1 MTDQV
6 FPDLPQTPPPEPP
19 ADALAQ
25 KEPAEALTPAQ
36 EMAGALS
43 APEPET
49 PDVSDSPFC
58 RAMGLIAGG
67 LAVTGVTLNFWN
79 LDMLLPLVGTFCLL
93 VGFRALRRVNG
104 FLRAGYVC
112 ACLHMLLLFV
122 ELGQDAAVC
131 RETAAADTVS
141 TALAF
146 GSAAVQLVLLFCL
159 WQGLLDMQRAV
170 GRTPPAAPAAGAL
183 LLWYIL
189 LYVAAAL
196 FASLPLL
203 LGAYVVWYFYLVV
216 RLKKLSKSM
225 AAQGCAIEP
234 VKERFSNPKLVG
246 SLLTVLAVVIAC
258 GFLFFGSYRMD
269 WTPKETGTDAQ
280 VIEAHERLLALGYPE
295 SELNDLSDGD
305 LLTCLRA
312 ERVLVRECTG
322 GGYTNY
328 NGKSQTNDAF
338 HMTVVAVER
347 PFGRL
352 FLSYHFRWDEGTH
365 FYGTES
371 FAVEPNCDT
380 GSWLAEEFSGRVFY
394 DSPDGTTYTAPYI
407 DPGTEQASLSN
418 WYENCFRQLYCADL
432 SFPNSGTN
440 RRGYIVCSLHPL
452 SDNASRLNGQ
462 FYYVH
467 QSSRFQYPIQTA
479 REYQDFNVDK
489 HRRSYA
495 PFERMQDYFVLLRN
509 EDGVWRIRQ

>member
-19 ADALAQ
+19 ADPPAQ
-25 KEPAEALTPAQ
+25 KEPAETLTPAQ
-36 EMAGALS
+36 EMADALS
-43 APEPET
+43 APEVET

-79 LDMLLPLVGTFCLL
+79 LDTLLPLIGTFCLL
-93 VGFRALRRVNG
+93 VGFRVLRRVNG
-104 FLRAGYVC
+104 FLRAGFTC
-112 ACLHMLLLFV
+112 ACLRVLLLFV
-122 ELGQDAAVC
+122 ELGQNAAVF
-131 RETAAADTVS
+131 RETAAVDMVS

-159 WQGLLDMQRAV
+159 WQGLLDMQRDA
-170 GRTPPAAPAAGAL
+170 GITPPAAPAAGAL

-196 FASLPLL
+196 FASLSLL

-225 AAQGCAIEP
+225 AAQGCAIKP
-234 VKERFSNPKLVG
+234 IKERFSNHKLVG

-269 WTPKETGTDAQ
+269 WTPKEASTDAQ

-295 SELNDLSDGD
+295 SELNDLSDED

-312 ERVLVRECTG
+312 ERVVIKECTG
-322 GGYTNY
+322 SAYINY
-328 NGKSQTNDAF
+328 SNKPQTNDAF
-338 HMTVVAVER
+338 HLTIVAVQR
-347 PFGRL
+347 PFDRL
-352 FLSYHFRWDEGTH
+352 FVACHFRWDDGVR

-371 FAVEPNCDT
+371 LAFEPHHDSN
-380 GSWLAEEFSGRVFY
+380 SWFAEEFSGRVFY
-394 DSPDGTTYTAPYI
+394 DSPDGATYTAPYI
-407 DPGTEQASLSN
+407 DPGTDQVNLGN
-418 WYENCFRQLYCADL
+418 WYENCFRQLYCADA
-432 SFPNSGTN
+432 SFPNDGTN
-440 RRGYIVCSLHPL
+440 QRGYVACAL
-452 SDNASRLNGQ
+452 SNNIDEFTKFEGL

-467 QSSRFQYPIQTA
+467 QNGRFQYPVQTA
-479 REYQDFNVDK
+479 REYQDFNVDE

-495 PFERMQDYFVLLRN
+495 PFERMQDYFVLLQN
-509 EDGVWRIRQ
+509 EDGVLNIH

>member
-6 FPDLPQTPPPEPP
+6 FSDLPQTPPPEPP

-25 KEPAEALTPAQ
+25 KEPSEALTPAQ

-43 APEPET
+43 APEVET

-79 LDMLLPLVGTFCLL
+79 LDVLLPLVGTFCLL
-93 VGFRALRRVNG
+93 VGFRTLRRVNG
-104 FLRAGYVC
+104 FLHAGFTC
-112 ACLHMLLLFV
+112 ACLRVLLLFV
-122 ELGQDAAVC
+122 ELGQNAAVF
-131 RETAAADTVS
+131 RETAAVDMVS

-159 WQGLLDMQRAV
+159 WQGLLDMQRDT
-170 GRTPPAAPAAGAL
+170 GITPPAAPAAGAL

-196 FASLPLL
+196 FASLSLL
-203 LGAYVVWYFYLVV
+203 LGAYLVWYFYLVV

-234 VKERFSNPKLVG
+234 VKERFSNFKLVG
-246 SLLTVLAVVIAC
+246 SLLAALAVVIAC

-295 SELNDLSDGD
+295 SELNDLSDED

-312 ERVLVRECTG
+312 ERVVIKECTG
-322 GGYTNY
+322 SAYINY
-328 NGKSQTNDAF
+328 SNKPQTNDAF
-338 HMTVVAVER
+338 HLTIVAVQR
-347 PFGRL
+347 PFDRL
-352 FLSYHFRWDEGTH
+352 FVACHFRWDDGVR

-371 FAVEPNCDT
+371 LAFEPHHDSNSWFAK
-380 GSWLAEEFSGRVFY
+380 EFSGRVLY
-394 DSPDGTTYTAPYI
+394 DGPDGTTYTAPYI
-407 DPGTEQASLSN
+407 DPGTDQVNLGS
-418 WYENCFRQLYCADL
+418 WYENCFRQLYCADA
-432 SFPNSGTN
+432 SFPNDGTN
-440 RRGYIVCSLHPL
+440 QRGYVACAL
-452 SDNASRLNGQ
+452 SNNIDEFTKFEGL

-467 QSSRFQYPIQTA
+467 QNGRFQYPVKTA
-479 REYQDFNVDK
+479 RDYQDFNVN
-489 HRRSYA
+489 RPLLYNA
-495 PFERMQDYFVLLRN
+495 PFERVQDYFVLFQN
-509 EDGVWRIRQ
+509 EDGVLNIH

>member
-19 ADALAQ
+19 ADASAQ
-25 KEPAEALTPAQ
+25 EESSEALTPAQ
-36 EMAGALS
+36 EMA
-43 APEPET
+43 
-49 PDVSDSPFC
+49 DVSDSPFC

-79 LDMLLPLVGTFCLL
+79 LDVLLPLIGTLCLL

-104 FLRAGYVC
+104 FLRAGFTC
-112 ACLHMLLLFV
+112 ACLRVLLLFV
-122 ELGQDAAVC
+122 ELGQNAAVF
-131 RETAAADTVS
+131 RETAAADMVS

-159 WQGLLDMQRAV
+159 WQGLLDMQRDA
-170 GRTPPAAPAAGAL
+170 GITPPAAPAAGAL

-295 SELNDLSDGD
+295 SELNDLSDED

-312 ERVLVRECTG
+312 ERVVIKECTG
-322 GGYTNY
+322 SAYINY
-328 NGKSQTNDAF
+328 SNKPQTNDAF
-338 HMTVVAVER
+338 HLTIVAVQR
-347 PFGRL
+347 PFDRL
-352 FLSYHFRWDEGTH
+352 FVACHFRWDDGVR

-371 FAVEPNCDT
+371 LAFEPHHDSNSWFAK
-380 GSWLAEEFSGRVFY
+380 EFSGRVLY
-394 DSPDGTTYTAPYI
+394 DGPDGATYTAPYI
-407 DPGTEQASLSN
+407 DPGTDQVNLGS
-418 WYENCFRQLYCADL
+418 WYINCFKQIYCADA
-432 SFPNSGTN
+432 SFPNDGTN
-440 RRGYIVCSLHPL
+440 QRGYVACAL
-452 SDNASRLNGQ
+452 SNNIDEFTKFEGL

-467 QSSRFQYPIQTA
+467 QNGRFQYPVKTA
-479 REYQDFNVDK
+479 RDYQDFNVN
-489 HRRSYA
+489 RPLLYNA
-495 PFERMQDYFVLLRN
+495 PFERVQDYFVLFQN
-509 EDGVWRIRQ
+509 EDGVLNIH

>member
-19 ADALAQ
+19 ADPLAQ
-25 KEPAEALTPAQ
+25 KEPAEALTPAR
-36 EMAGALS
+36 EMADALS
-43 APEPET
+43 APEVET

-58 RAMGLIAGG
+58 RAMDLIAGG

-79 LDMLLPLVGTFCLL
+79 LDVLLPLVGTFCLL

-122 ELGQDAAVC
+122 ELGQNAAVF
-131 RETAAADTVS
+131 RETAAADMVS

-159 WQGLLDMQRAV
+159 WQGLLDMQRDA
-170 GRTPPAAPAAGAL
+170 GITPPAAPAAGAL

-196 FASLPLL
+196 FASLSLL
-203 LGAYVVWYFYLVV
+203 LGAYLVWYFYLVV

-225 AAQGCAIEP
+225 AAQGCAIKP
-234 VKERFSNPKLVG
+234 IKERFSNHKLVG

-295 SELNDLSDGD
+295 SELNDLSDED

-312 ERVLVRECTG
+312 ERVLIKECTG
-322 GGYTNY
+322 SAYINY
-328 NGKSQTNDAF
+328 SNKPQTNDAF
-338 HMTVVAVER
+338 HLTIVAVQR
-347 PFGRL
+347 PFDRL
-352 FLSYHFRWDEGTH
+352 FVACHFRWDDGVR

-371 FAVEPNCDT
+371 LAFEPNHDN
-380 GSWLAEEFSGRVFY
+380 SRWFAEDFSGQVLY
-394 DSPDGTTYTAPYI
+394 DGPDGATYTAP
-407 DPGTEQASLSN
+407 
-418 WYENCFRQLYCADL
+418 
-432 SFPNSGTN
+432 
-440 RRGYIVCSLHPL
+440 LH
-452 SDNASRLNGQ
+452 
-462 FYYVH
+462 
-467 QSSRFQYPIQTA
+467 
-479 REYQDFNVDK
+479 
-489 HRRSYA
+489 
-495 PFERMQDYFVLLRN
+495 
-509 EDGVWRIRQ
+509 

>member
-6 FPDLPQTPPPEPP
+6 FSDLPQTPPPEPP

-25 KEPAEALTPAQ
+25 KEPSEALTPAQ

-43 APEPET
+43 APEVET

-79 LDMLLPLVGTFCLL
+79 LDVLLPLVGTFCLL
-93 VGFRALRRVNG
+93 VGFRTLRRVNG
-104 FLRAGYVC
+104 FLRAGFTC
-112 ACLHMLLLFV
+112 ACLRVLLLFV
-122 ELGQDAAVC
+122 ELGQNAAVL
-131 RETAAADTVS
+131 RETAAADMVS

-159 WQGLLDMQRAV
+159 WQGLLDMQRDA
-170 GRTPPAAPAAGAL
+170 GITPPAAPAAGAL

-196 FASLPLL
+196 FASLSLL

-225 AAQGCAIEP
+225 AAQGCAIKP
-234 VKERFSNPKLVG
+234 IKEHFSNHKLVG

-269 WTPKETGTDAQ
+269 WTPKEASTDAQ

-295 SELNDLSDGD
+295 SELNDLSDED

-312 ERVLVRECTG
+312 ERVVIKECTG
-322 GGYTNY
+322 SAYINY
-328 NGKSQTNDAF
+328 SNKPQTNDAF
-338 HMTVVAVER
+338 HLTIVAVQR
-347 PFGRL
+347 PFDRL
-352 FLSYHFRWDEGTH
+352 FVACHFRWDDGVR

-371 FAVEPNCDT
+371 LAFEPHHDSNSWFAK
-380 GSWLAEEFSGRVFY
+380 EFSGRVFY

-418 WYENCFRQLYCADL
+418 WYENCFRQIYCADL

-440 RRGYIVCSLHPL
+440 RRGYIACSLHPL
-452 SDNASRLNGQ
+452 SDNVSRLNGR

-467 QSSRFQYPIQTA
+467 QNGRFQYPVQTA
-479 REYQDFNVDK
+479 REYQDFNVDE

-495 PFERMQDYFVLLRN
+495 PFERMQDYFVLLQN
-509 EDGVWRIRQ
+509 EDGVLNIH

>member
-19 ADALAQ
+19 ADASAQ
-25 KEPAEALTPAQ
+25 EESSEALTPAQ
-36 EMAGALS
+36 EMA
-43 APEPET
+43 
-49 PDVSDSPFC
+49 DVSDSPFC

-79 LDMLLPLVGTFCLL
+79 LDVLLPLIGTLCLL

-104 FLRAGYVC
+104 FLRAGFTC
-112 ACLHMLLLFV
+112 ACLRVLLLFV
-122 ELGQDAAVC
+122 ELGQNAAVF
-131 RETAAADTVS
+131 RETAAADMVS

-159 WQGLLDMQRAV
+159 WQGLLDMQRDA
-170 GRTPPAAPAAGAL
+170 GITPPAAPAAGAL

-234 VKERFSNPKLVG
+234 VKERFSNLKLVG

-295 SELNDLSDGD
+295 SELNDLSDED

-312 ERVLVRECTG
+312 ERVVIKECTG
-322 GGYTNY
+322 SAYINY
-328 NGKSQTNDAF
+328 SNKPQTNDAF
-338 HMTVVAVER
+338 HLTIVAVQR
-347 PFGRL
+347 PFDRL
-352 FLSYHFRWDEGTH
+352 FVACHFRWDDGVR

-371 FAVEPNCDT
+371 LAFEPHHDSNSWFAK
-380 GSWLAEEFSGRVFY
+380 EFSGRVLY
-394 DSPDGTTYTAPYI
+394 DGPDGVTYTAPYI
-407 DPGTEQASLSN
+407 DPGTDQVNLGS
-418 WYENCFRQLYCADL
+418 WYESCFRQLYCADA
-432 SFPNSGTN
+432 SFPNDGTN
-440 RRGYIVCSLHPL
+440 QRGYVACAL
-452 SDNASRLNGQ
+452 SNNIDEFTKFEGL

-467 QSSRFQYPIQTA
+467 QNGRFQYPVKTA
-479 REYQDFNVDK
+479 RDYQDFNVN
-489 HRRSYA
+489 RPLLYNA
-495 PFERMQDYFVLLRN
+495 PFERVQDYFVLLQN
-509 EDGVWRIRQ
+509 EDGVLNIH

>member
-19 ADALAQ
+19 ADASAQ
-25 KEPAEALTPAQ
+25 EESSEALTPAQ
-36 EMAGALS
+36 EMA
-43 APEPET
+43 
-49 PDVSDSPFC
+49 DVSDSPFC
-58 RAMGLIAGG
+58 RAIGLIAGG

-79 LDMLLPLVGTFCLL
+79 LDVLLPLIGTLCLL

-122 ELGQDAAVC
+122 ELGQNAAVF
-131 RETAAADTVS
+131 RETAAADMVS

-146 GSAAVQLVLLFCL
+146 GSAAVRLVLLFCL
-159 WQGLLDMQRAV
+159 WQGLLDMQRDA
-170 GRTPPAAPAAGAL
+170 GITPPAAPAVGAL

-196 FASLPLL
+196 FASLSLL

-258 GFLFFGSYRMD
+258 GILFFGSYRMD

-280 VIEAHERLLALGYPE
+280 VIEAYERLLALGYPE
-295 SELNDLSDGD
+295 SELNDLSDED

-312 ERVLVRECTG
+312 ERVVIKGCTG
-322 GGYTNY
+322 SAYINY
-328 NGKSQTNDAF
+328 SNKPQTNDAF
-338 HMTVVAVER
+338 HLTIVAVQR
-347 PFGRL
+347 PFDRL
-352 FLSYHFRWDEGTH
+352 FVACHFRWDEGMR

-371 FAVEPNCDT
+371 LAFEPHHDSNSWFAK
-380 GSWLAEEFSGRVFY
+380 EFSGQVLY
-394 DSPDGTTYTAPYI
+394 DGPDGATYTAPYI

-418 WYENCFRQLYCADL
+418 WYENCFKQIYCADA
-432 SFPNSGTN
+432 SFPNDGTN
-440 RRGYIVCSLHPL
+440 QRGYVACAL
-452 SDNASRLNGQ
+452 SNNIDEFTKFEGL

-467 QSSRFQYPIQTA
+467 QNGRFQYPVKTA
-479 REYQDFNVDK
+479 RDYQDFNVN
-489 HRRSYA
+489 RPLLYNA
-495 PFERMQDYFVLLRN
+495 PFERVQDYFALFQN
-509 EDGVWRIRQ
+509 EDGVLNIH

>member
-36 EMAGALS
+36 EMADALS
-43 APEPET
+43 APEVET

-79 LDMLLPLVGTFCLL
+79 LDVLLPLVGTFCLL
-93 VGFRALRRVNG
+93 VGFRTLRRVNG
-104 FLRAGYVC
+104 FLRAGFTC
-112 ACLHMLLLFV
+112 ACLRVLLLFV
-122 ELGQDAAVC
+122 ELGQNAAVL
-131 RETAAADTVS
+131 RETAAADMVS

-159 WQGLLDMQRAV
+159 WQGLLDMQRDA
-170 GRTPPAAPAAGAL
+170 GITPPAAPAAGAL

-196 FASLPLL
+196 FASLSLL
-203 LGAYVVWYFYLVV
+203 LGAYLIWYFYLVV

-225 AAQGCAIEP
+225 AAQGCAIKP
-234 VKERFSNPKLVG
+234 IKERFSNHKLVG
-246 SLLTVLAVVIAC
+246 SLLAALAVVIAC

-280 VIEAHERLLALGYPE
+280 VIEAYERLLTLGYPE
-295 SELNDLSDGD
+295 SELNDLSDED

-312 ERVLVRECTG
+312 ERVVIKECTG
-322 GGYTNY
+322 SAYINY
-328 NGKSQTNDAF
+328 SNKPQTNDAF
-338 HMTVVAVER
+338 HLTIVAVQR
-347 PFGRL
+347 PFDRL
-352 FLSYHFRWDEGTH
+352 FVACHFRWDDGVC

-371 FAVEPNCDT
+371 LAFEPHHDSNSWFAK
-380 GSWLAEEFSGRVFY
+380 EFSGRVLY
-394 DSPDGTTYTAPYI
+394 DGPDGATYTAPYI
-407 DPGTEQASLSN
+407 DPGTDQVNLGS
-418 WYENCFRQLYCADL
+418 WYENCFRQLYCADA
-432 SFPNSGTN
+432 SFPNDGTN
-440 RRGYIVCSLHPL
+440 QRGYVACAL
-452 SDNASRLNGQ
+452 SNNIDEFTKFEGL

-467 QSSRFQYPIQTA
+467 QNGRFQYPVKTA
-479 REYQDFNVDK
+479 RDYQDFNVN
-489 HRRSYA
+489 RPLLYNA
-495 PFERMQDYFVLLRN
+495 PFERVQDYFVLFQN
-509 EDGVWRIRQ
+509 EDGVLNIH

>member
-19 ADALAQ
+19 ADPPAQ
-25 KEPAEALTPAQ
+25 EEPADALTPAQ

-43 APEPET
+43 APEVET

-79 LDMLLPLVGTFCLL
+79 LDVLLPLVGTFCLL

-122 ELGQDAAVC
+122 ELGQDAVIY
-131 RETAAADTVS
+131 RADTG
-141 TALAF
+141 LAAF
-146 GSAAVQLVLLFCL
+146 FTVVAAAVQLVLLFCL
-159 WQGLLDMQRAV
+159 WQGLLDMQRDA
-170 GRTPPAAPAAGAL
+170 GITPPAAPAAGAL

-196 FASLPLL
+196 FASLSLL
-203 LGAYVVWYFYLVV
+203 LSAYLVWYFYLVV

-225 AAQGCAIEP
+225 AAQGCAIKP
-234 VKERFSNPKLVG
+234 IKEHFSNHKLVG

-269 WTPKETGTDAQ
+269 WTPKEASTDAQ

-295 SELNDLSDGD
+295 SELNDLSDED

-312 ERVLVRECTG
+312 ERVVIKECTG
-322 GGYTNY
+322 SAYINY
-328 NGKSQTNDAF
+328 SNKPQTNDAF
-338 HMTVVAVER
+338 HLTIVAVQRPFDRLFVACHFRFTARRALPLSHTTTATPGLPKSSPAGCSMTVRTAR
-347 PFGRL
+347 PTPPLTLIPVR
-352 FLSYHFRWDEGTH
+352 SKPASATGTRI
-365 FYGTES
+365 
-371 FAVEPNCDT
+371 A
-380 GSWLAEEFSGRVFY
+380 
-394 DSPDGTTYTAPYI
+394 
-407 DPGTEQASLSN
+407 
-418 WYENCFRQLYCADL
+418 
-432 SFPNSGTN
+432 
-440 RRGYIVCSLHPL
+440 
-452 SDNASRLNGQ
+452 
-462 FYYVH
+462 
-467 QSSRFQYPIQTA
+467 SSRFTA
-479 REYQDFNVDK
+479 PTSLSRTMA
-489 HRRSYA
+489 RTSAATSPA
-495 PFERMQDYFVLLRN
+495 PSPTTSTSSPNSRDYSIMSTRTAASSTP
-509 EDGVWRIRQ
+509 

>member
-19 ADALAQ
+19 TDALAQ
-25 KEPAEALTPAQ
+25 KEPAEALTPAR
-36 EMAGALS
+36 EMADALS
-43 APEPET
+43 APEVET

-79 LDMLLPLVGTFCLL
+79 LDVLLPLVGTFCLL

-122 ELGQDAAVC
+122 ELGQDAVIYRADTGLAAFFTVV
-131 RETAAADTVS
+131 AAAVR
-141 TALAF
+141 
-146 GSAAVQLVLLFCL
+146 LVLLFCL
-159 WQGLLDMQRAV
+159 WQGLLDMQRDA
-170 GRTPPAAPAAGAL
+170 GITPPAAPAAGAL

-196 FASLPLL
+196 FASLSLL

-269 WTPKETGTDAQ
+269 WTPKEASTDAQ

-295 SELNDLSDGD
+295 SELNDLSDED

-312 ERVLVRECTG
+312 ERVVVRECTG

-328 NGKSQTNDAF
+328 NGKAQANDAF

-371 FAVEPNCDT
+371 LAFEPHHDSNSWFAED
-380 GSWLAEEFSGRVFY
+380 FSGQVLY
-394 DSPDGTTYTAPYI
+394 DGPDGATYTAPYI
-407 DPGTEQASLSN
+407 HPGTEQASLSN
-418 WYENCFRQLYCADL
+418 WYENCFRQIYCADT
-432 SFPNSGTN
+432 SFPNDGTN
-440 RRGYIVCSLHPL
+440 QRGYVACAL
-452 SDNASRLNGQ
+452 SNNIDEFTKFEGL
-462 FYYVH
+462 FYYVY
-467 QSSRFQYPIQTA
+467 QNGCFQYPVKTA
-479 REYQDFNVDK
+479 RDYQDFNVN
-489 HRRSYA
+489 RPLLYNA
-495 PFERMQDYFVLLRN
+495 PFERVQDYFVLFQN
-509 EDGVWRIRQ
+509 ENGVLNIH

>member
-6 FPDLPQTPPPEPP
+6 FSDLPQTPPPEPP

-25 KEPAEALTPAQ
+25 KEPSEALTPAQ

-79 LDMLLPLVGTFCLL
+79 LDVLLPLVGTFCLL
-93 VGFRALRRVNG
+93 VGFRTLRRVNG
-104 FLRAGYVC
+104 FLRAGFTC
-112 ACLHMLLLFV
+112 ACLRVLLLFV
-122 ELGQDAAVC
+122 ELGQNAAVL
-131 RETAAADTVS
+131 RETAAADMVS

-159 WQGLLDMQRAV
+159 WQGLLDMQRDT
-170 GRTPPAAPAAGAL
+170 GITPPAAPAAGAL

-196 FASLPLL
+196 FASLSLL

-225 AAQGCAIEP
+225 AAQGCAIKP
-234 VKERFSNPKLVG
+234 IKERFSNHKLVG
-246 SLLTVLAVVIAC
+246 SLLVVLAVVITC

-269 WTPKETGTDAQ
+269 WTPKETSTDAQ
-280 VIEAHERLLALGYPE
+280 VIEAYERLLALGYPE
-295 SELNDLSDGD
+295 SELNDLSDED

-312 ERVLVRECTG
+312 ERVVIKECTG
-322 GGYTNY
+322 SAYINY
-328 NGKSQTNDAF
+328 SNKPQTNDAF
-338 HMTVVAVER
+338 HLTIVAVQR
-347 PFGRL
+347 PFDRL
-352 FLSYHFRWDEGTH
+352 FVACHFRWDDGVR

-371 FAVEPNCDT
+371 LAFEPHHDSNSWFAK
-380 GSWLAEEFSGRVFY
+380 EFSGRVLY
-394 DSPDGTTYTAPYI
+394 DGPDGATYTAPYI
-407 DPGTEQASLSN
+407 DPGTDQVNLGS
-418 WYENCFRQLYCADL
+418 WYENCFRQLYCADA
-432 SFPNSGTN
+432 SFPNDGTN
-440 RRGYIVCSLHPL
+440 QRGYVACAL
-452 SDNASRLNGQ
+452 SNNIDEFTKFEGL

-467 QSSRFQYPIQTA
+467 QNGRFELHPIC
-479 REYQDFNVDK
+479 
-489 HRRSYA
+489 
-495 PFERMQDYFVLLRN
+495 
-509 EDGVWRIRQ
+509 

>member
-19 ADALAQ
+19 ADA
-25 KEPAEALTPAQ
+25 PAQ
-36 EMAGALS
+36 EMADALS

-79 LDMLLPLVGTFCLL
+79 LDTLLPLIGTFCLL

-112 ACLHMLLLFV
+112 ACLHILLLFV
-122 ELGQDAAVC
+122 ELGQNAAVL
-131 RETAAADTVS
+131 RETAAAGTFS

-159 WQGLLDMQRAV
+159 WQGLLDMQRAA
-170 GRTPPAAPAAGAL
+170 GIMPPASPAAGAL

-189 LYVAAAL
+189 IYTAAL
-196 FASLPLL
+196 LAPIPLL
-203 LGAYVVWYFYLVV
+203 LIALVIWYFYLVV
-216 RLKKLSKSM
+216 RLNKLAKSM

-234 VKERFSNPKLVG
+234 VRERFSNPKLVG
-246 SLLTVLAVVIAC
+246 SLLALLAVVIAC
-258 GFLFFGSYRMD
+258 GYSFFGSYRMD

-280 VIEAHERLLALGYPE
+280 VIEAYERLLALGYPE
-295 SELNDLSDGD
+295 SELNDLSDKD

-322 GGYTNY
+322 GGYRNY
-328 NGKSQTNDAF
+328 NGKAQANDAF

-352 FLSYHFRWDEGTH
+352 FLSYHFCWDEGTH

-380 GSWLAEEFSGRVFY
+380 GSWLAEEFSGRVLY

-418 WYENCFRQLYCADL
+418 WYENCFLQLYCADL

-440 RRGYIVCSLHPL
+440 QRGYIACSLHSL

-467 QSSRFQYPIQTA
+467 QSSRFQYPVQTA

>member
-19 ADALAQ
+19 ADASAQ
-25 KEPAEALTPAQ
+25 EESSEALTPAQ
-36 EMAGALS
+36 EMA
-43 APEPET
+43 
-49 PDVSDSPFC
+49 DVSDSPFC

-79 LDMLLPLVGTFCLL
+79 LDVLLPLVGTFCLL

-122 ELGQDAAVC
+122 ELGQNAAVF
-131 RETAAADTVS
+131 RETAAADMVS

-159 WQGLLDMQRAV
+159 WQGLLDMQRDA
-170 GRTPPAAPAAGAL
+170 GITPPAAPAAGAL

-196 FASLPLL
+196 FASLSLL
-203 LGAYVVWYFYLVV
+203 LGAYLVWYFYLVV

-225 AAQGCAIEP
+225 AAQGCAIKP
-234 VKERFSNPKLVG
+234 IKERFSNHKLVG

-295 SELNDLSDGD
+295 SELNDLSDED

-312 ERVLVRECTG
+312 ERVVIKECTG
-322 GGYTNY
+322 SAYINY
-328 NGKSQTNDAF
+328 SNKPQTNDAF
-338 HMTVVAVER
+338 HLTIVAVQR
-347 PFGRL
+347 PFDRL
-352 FLSYHFRWDEGTH
+352 FVACHFRWDDGVR

-371 FAVEPNCDT
+371 LAFEPHHDSNSWFAK
-380 GSWLAEEFSGRVFY
+380 EFSSRVLY
-394 DSPDGTTYTAPYI
+394 DGPDGVTYTAPYI
-407 DPGTEQASLSN
+407 DPGTDQVNLGS
-418 WYENCFRQLYCADL
+418 WYENCFRQLYCADA
-432 SFPNSGTN
+432 SFPNDGTN
-440 RRGYIVCSLHPL
+440 QRGYVACAL
-452 SDNASRLNGQ
+452 SNNIDEFTKFEGL

-467 QSSRFQYPIQTA
+467 QNGCFQYPVKTA
-479 REYQDFNVDK
+479 RDYQDFNVN
-489 HRRSYA
+489 RPLLYNA
-495 PFERMQDYFVLLRN
+495 PFERVQDYFVLFQN
-509 EDGVWRIRQ
+509 EDGVLNIH

>member
-19 ADALAQ
+19 ADASAQ
-25 KEPAEALTPAQ
+25 EESSEALTPAQ
-36 EMAGALS
+36 EMADALS

-79 LDMLLPLVGTFCLL
+79 LDVLLPLIGAFCLL

-112 ACLHMLLLFV
+112 ACLHILLLFV
-122 ELGQDAAVC
+122 EFGQNAAVC
-131 RETAAADTVS
+131 RENAAADTVS
-141 TALAF
+141 TVLAF

-225 AAQGCAIEP
+225 AAQGCAIKP

-246 SLLTVLAVVIAC
+246 SLLAVLAVVIAC

-269 WTPKETGTDAQ
+269 WTPKEASTDTQ

-295 SELNDLSDGD
+295 SELNDLSDED

-312 ERVLVRECTG
+312 ERVVIKECTG
-322 GGYTNY
+322 SAYINY
-328 NGKSQTNDAF
+328 SNKPQTNDAF
-338 HMTVVAVER
+338 HLTIVAVQR
-347 PFGRL
+347 PFDRL
-352 FLSYHFRWDEGTH
+352 FVACHFRWDDGVR
-365 FYGTES
+365 FCGTES
-371 FAVEPNCDT
+371 LAFEPHHDSNSWFAK
-380 GSWLAEEFSGRVFY
+380 EFSGRVLY
-394 DSPDGTTYTAPYI
+394 DGPDGATYTAPYI
-407 DPGTEQASLSN
+407 DPGTDQVNLGS
-418 WYENCFRQLYCADL
+418 WYENCFRQLYCADA
-432 SFPNSGTN
+432 SFPNDGTN
-440 RRGYIVCSLHPL
+440 QRGYVACAL
-452 SDNASRLNGQ
+452 SNNIDEFTKFEGL

-467 QSSRFQYPIQTA
+467 QNGRFQYPVKTA
-479 REYQDFNVDK
+479 RDYQDFNVN
-489 HRRSYA
+489 RPLLYNA
-495 PFERMQDYFVLLRN
+495 PFERVQDYFVLFQN
-509 EDGVWRIRQ
+509 EDGVLNIH

>member
-19 ADALAQ
+19 ADPPAQ
-25 KEPAEALTPAQ
+25 EEPAEALTPAQ
-36 EMAGALS
+36 EMADALS
-43 APEPET
+43 APEVET

-58 RAMGLIAGG
+58 RAMDLIAGG

-79 LDMLLPLVGTFCLL
+79 LDVLLPLVGTFCLL

-122 ELGQDAAVC
+122 ELGQNAAVF
-131 RETAAADTVS
+131 RETAAADMVS

-159 WQGLLDMQRAV
+159 WQGLLDMQRDA
-170 GRTPPAAPAAGAL
+170 GITPPAAPAAGAL

-196 FASLPLL
+196 FASLSLL
-203 LGAYVVWYFYLVV
+203 LGAYLVWYFYLVV

-234 VKERFSNPKLVG
+234 VKERFSNHKLVG

-258 GFLFFGSYRMD
+258 GILFFGSYRMD
-269 WTPKETGTDAQ
+269 WTPKEASTDAQ

-295 SELNDLSDGD
+295 SELNDLSYED

-312 ERVLVRECTG
+312 ERVLIKECTG
-322 GGYTNY
+322 SAYINY
-328 NGKSQTNDAF
+328 SNKPQTNDAF
-338 HMTVVAVER
+338 HLTIVAVQR
-347 PFGRL
+347 PFDRL
-352 FLSYHFRWDEGTH
+352 FVACHFRWDDGVRFTAQRALRSSLTTTTAAGLPKISPAGCSMTDRTARPTPPPTLIPAQSKPASATGT
-365 FYGTES
+365 S
-371 FAVEPNCDT
+371 IA
-380 GSWLAEEFSGRVFY
+380 SSR
-394 DSPDGTTYTAPYI
+394 STAPT
-407 DPGTEQASLSN
+407 PLSQTMA
-418 WYENCFRQLYCADL
+418 RTSAAT
-432 SFPNSGTN
+432 SPAPSPTTSTSSPNSKDYSIMSTKTA
-440 RRGYIVCSLHPL
+440 
-452 SDNASRLNGQ
+452 AS
-462 FYYVH
+462 
-467 QSSRFQYPIQTA
+467 STP
-479 REYQDFNVDK
+479 
-489 HRRSYA
+489 
-495 PFERMQDYFVLLRN
+495 
-509 EDGVWRIRQ
+509 